1 MMCLW
6 DVLPYAA
13 MVIVEIFS
21 VGMTTL
27 SKAAMSKRSRPPIT
41 FRLLCRFFLLGLAG
55 ITIMQNCDFTGI
67 NYSSPTLGSALSNLV
82 PAFTFIIAVVFRVE
96 NVDIRSSRSQ
106 AKFLG
111 ILISISGA
119 MVVTFYKGLPI
130 RFSSPSSSY
139 HRHLLKNQSPPNSLI
154 AENWIL
160 GALFL
165 VIACLSSSVW
175 NTFQA
180 ATVRGY
186 LAEITIVLFSS
197 IFGTIQCSIVSLI
210 AERDSSAWRLR
221 PDIELISIAYSA
233 VFGGVITCTVQTW
246 CIHKKGPVFVAMFKP
261 LRIAIAAIMGTI
273 FLGDTLHLGSVIGAV
288 IIAVGFYGVIW
299 GQTREEKKGDDKI
312 VNGLKSSSQTM
323 PLLQSEMEI

>member
-27 SKAAMSKRSRPPIT
+27 SKAAMSKRLSQFVFVLYSNVLTTIILIPAYFIFQRSRPPIT

-130 RFSSPSSSY
+130 RELDSWSPFPCNCLPIFFSMEYVP
-139 HRHLLKNQSPPNSLI
+139 
-154 AENWIL
+154 
-160 GALFL
+160 
-165 VIACLSSSVW
+165 
-175 NTFQA
+175 
-180 ATVRGY
+180 
-186 LAEITIVLFSS
+186 
-197 IFGTIQCSIVSLI
+197 
-210 AERDSSAWRLR
+210 ERDSSAWRLR